1 MLISDVDKVA
11 DSFNDCSFLR
21 IIIPAFEVAPLSL
34 SLSQD
39 FSTRLWDLMSSC
51 SDKC

>member
-11 DSFNDCSFLR
+11 DSFNDWCFLR
-21 IIIPAFEVAPLSL
+21 IVIPAFEVASL
-34 SLSQD
+34 SSRVLD
-39 FSTRLWDLMSSC
+39 WIMGLDVEC

>member
-34 SLSQD
+34 KTS
-39 FSTRLWDLMSSC
+39 RLDYGT
-51 SDKC
+51 

>member
-21 IIIPAFEVAPLSL
+21 IIIPAFEVAPLFL
-34 SLSQD
+34 SLS
-39 FSTRLWDLMSSC
+39 RLLD
-51 SDKC
+51 